1 MVTLL
6 GDAHFWTLRDDVVI
20 KDADM
25 GAFRYQDKNTV
36 SKERVYY
43 EDKRQYLEARGLM
56 VTPKNSR
63 PIKLRDSLREFEEL
77 LAKERVVWEAW
88 KSPNMYQLIFTSGII
103 TTLTVNAQT
112 GDLTRVAFDKFLVG
126 KLLSEH
132 LADVV
137 ITRNHILLSYNE
149 CRLTV
154 VHLTR
159 PPPEGQVIER
169 LAALDPKL
177 HTCEVAGPSGRRFE
191 RRLSAN
197 LSGDMVVVWWQTSD
211 DEVYPWS
218 PLAKDRDRANILVYA
233 LRAASLDLVCYCRT
247 EMAPLSVSFSRLQPS
262 VLLTVEQGF
271 GRKGGVTVLSC
282 VYEVERGALHRVGV
296 SSVPLEAPLTAH
308 GHTPAEDRL
317 LLACNNGVLALHGEA
332 RGTTHLTKAGLIPAA
347 LAWLDTGTLVAAANE
362 RGQLQCFDLALSLVR
377 LQLTAE
383 DPAPQRVLDLSEHLS
398 HRPGL
403 ARLSWAPGRPPGDP
417 EAGPCLLL
425 LHYTKGP
432 LACIRVDGGADGR
445 GGLSALALASQYV
458 KHRQLDEAVNLLV
471 SLSWEQE
478 GPAAMRCLAAV
489 ANHLLRCPLTLT
501 RLAQL
506 EAALAT
512 FHVPLQPLSPAV
524 EEEFGPAVRALTRR
538 FFFKVLRSGR
548 LEKAYRLALDLR
560 DYDCFLAVHSVA
572 QRRGEAQLA
581 AAALENARG
590 LESSCGSSASCSS
603 LLYGGSDRNASESCG
618 ESCSTCFSGSP
629 SEAEDEM
636 GEESG
641 PVGAETPGDRTT
653 THPALPFTPLTE
665 RLRHVGL
672 GSDVNS
678 PPPPQAPQ
686 APPDP
691 PPSRLTTPHTSSH
704 MPHAITSQGGTITIN
719 IRQPNMASLRPGT
732 QHTGAVPSHP
742 RLTPTH
748 TPRTPHT
755 PHTPH
760 ARARGPARGSRSVRE
775 VFYSS
780 DPNEEFVD
788 SEMVSVFMD
797 KKDLKKN
804 YERAVYH
811 GEESGPV
818 GAETPGDRTT
828 THPALPFTP
837 LTERLRHVGLGSDVN
852 SPPPPQAPQAP
863 PHPPPSRL
871 TTPHTSSHMPHAITS
886 QGGTITINIRQPN
899 MASLRPG
906 TQHTGAVPSHPRLTP
921 THTPRTPHTPHT
933 PHARARG
940 PARGSRSV
948 REVFY
953 SSDPNEE
960 FVDSEMV
967 SVFMDKK
974 DLKKNYERAVYHEVS
989 TEEEDGGTVKVV
1001 HFGVV

>member
-88 KSPNMYQLIFTSGII
+88 KSPNIYQLIFASGII
-103 TTLTVNAQT
+103 TTLTVNGQT

-137 ITRNHILLSYNE
+137 ITRNHMLFSYNE

-159 PPPEGQVIER
+159 PPSEGQVIER
-169 LAALDPKL
+169 LSAFDPKL

-191 RRLSAN
+191 RRLSAS

-218 PLAKDRDRANILVYA
+218 PLAKDRDRANILVYG
-233 LRAASLDLVCYCRT
+233 LRGASLDLVCYCRT
-247 EMAPLSVSFSRLQPS
+247 EMAPLSVSFSHLQSS

-317 LLACNNGVLALHGEA
+317 LLACNNGVLALHGES

-383 DPAPQRVLDLSEHLS
+383 DPAPQRVLDLSEHLR

-425 LHYTKGP
+425 LHYARGP
-432 LACIRVDGGADGR
+432 LACIRVDGGADGW
-445 GGLSALALASQYV
+445 GSLSALALASQYV

-478 GPAAMRCLAAV
+478 GPAAMKCLSTV
-489 ANHLLRCPLTLT
+489 ANHLLRCPLTPS
-501 RLAQL
+501 RLAQM

-560 DYDCFLAVHSVA
+560 DYDCFMAVHSVA

-581 AAALENARG
+581 VAALENARR
-590 LESSCGSSASCSS
+590 LESSCGSSASCNS
-603 LLYGGSDRNASESCG
+603 LLYDGSERNTSESCR
-618 ESCSTCFSGSP
+618 ESCSTCFSGSA
-629 SEAEDEM
+629 SE
-636 GEESG
+636 GEEEIGEGSG
-641 PVGAETPGDRTT
+641 PVQAEVAGGRGTIQPS
-653 THPALPFTPLTE
+653 LPLPHLAE
-665 RLRHVGL
+665 RLGHLNVGS
-672 GSDVNS
+672 GFTSTAA
-678 PPPPQAPQ
+678 PQIPQAS
-686 APPDP
+686 ADL
-691 PPSRLTTPHTSSH
+691 PSSSSSTSHSSSH
-704 MPHAITSQGGTITIN
+704 MPHAITSQDGTITIN
-719 IRQPNMASLRPGT
+719 IRQPDTSPIRPPT
-732 QHTGAVPSHP
+732 QHTAATPSRPPPRPTCTSHTPNVNEGSAARHP
-742 RLTPTH
+742 RS
-748 TPRTPHT
+748 
-755 PHTPH
+755 
-760 ARARGPARGSRSVRE
+760 ARE

-797 KKDLKKN
+797 KKDLRK
-804 YERAVYH
+804 
-811 GEESGPV
+811 S
-818 GAETPGDRTT
+818 
-828 THPALPFTP
+828 
-837 LTERLRHVGLGSDVN
+837 
-852 SPPPPQAPQAP
+852 
-863 PHPPPSRL
+863 
-871 TTPHTSSHMPHAITS
+871 
-886 QGGTITINIRQPN
+886 
-899 MASLRPG
+899 
-906 TQHTGAVPSHPRLTP
+906 
-921 THTPRTPHTPHT
+921 
-933 PHARARG
+933 
-940 PARGSRSV
+940 
-948 REVFY
+948 
-953 SSDPNEE
+953 
-960 FVDSEMV
+960 
-967 SVFMDKK
+967 
-974 DLKKNYERAVYHEVS
+974 YERAVYHEVS

>member
-6 GDAHFWTLRDDVVI
+6 GDTHFWTLRDDVVI

-63 PIKLRDSLREFEEL
+63 PVRLRDSLREFEEL

-88 KSPNMYQLIFTSGII
+88 KSPTLYQLIFASGII
-103 TTLTVNAQT
+103 TTLSVNAQT

-137 ITRNHILLSYNE
+137 ITQHHMIFSYNE

-154 VHLTR
+154 VHLMR
-159 PPPEGQVIER
+159 PAPEGQVIEK
-169 LAALDPKL
+169 LSALDPKL

-191 RRLSAN
+191 RKLSAN

-218 PLAKDRDRANILVYA
+218 PLAKDRDRANILVYG
-233 LRAASLDLVCYCRT
+233 LRGASLDLVCYCRT
-247 EMAPLSVSFSRLQPS
+247 EMAPLSVSFSHLQPS

-377 LQLTAE
+377 LQLSAE

-398 HRPGL
+398 HRPSL
-403 ARLSWAPGRPPGDP
+403 ARLSWAPGRPPGDTQ
-417 EAGPCLLL
+417 AGPRLLL
-425 LHYTKGP
+425 LHYTRGP
-432 LACIRVDGGADGR
+432 LACIRVDSGAEGR

-478 GPAAMRCLAAV
+478 GPAAMKCLAAV
-489 ANHLLRCPLTLT
+489 ANHLLRCPLTPM

-512 FHVPLQPLSPAV
+512 FHVPLQPLSPAI

-548 LEKAYRLALDLR
+548 LEKAYRLSLDLQ
-560 DYDCFLAVHSVA
+560 DYDCFLAVHSMA
-572 QRRGEAQLA
+572 QRRGETQIA
-581 AAALENARG
+581 AAALENAHS

-603 LLYGGSDRNASESCG
+603 LLYGGSDGNTSESCG
-618 ESCSTCFSGSP
+618 DSCSTCFSRSP
-629 SEAEDEM
+629 SE
-636 GEESG
+636 GEEEEEAAASDPVPSG
-641 PVGAETPGDRTT
+641 LPSGRGSIQPPLQPVPNLAD
-653 THPALPFTPLTE
+653 
-665 RLRHVGL
+665 RLRHMSIG
-672 GSDVNS
+672 GST
-678 PPPPQAPQ
+678 PPSAAPQ
-686 APPDP
+686 AAPELPPRSP
-691 PPSRLTTPHTSSH
+691 SRPHRPPSL
-704 MPHAITSQGGTITIN
+704 PHAITSLDGTITIN
-719 IRQPNMASLRPGT
+719 IRQQEASPRHPIP
-732 QHTGAVPSHP
+732 QHTGA
-742 RLTPTH
+742 
-748 TPRTPHT
+748 PHT
-755 PHTPH
+755 LPHPYTPVTPQTH
-760 ARARGPARGSRSVRE
+760 YARAGGVMRGPRPARE

-797 KKDLKKN
+797 KKDMRKS

-811 GEESGPV
+811 GECRVRKGK
-818 GAETPGDRTT
+818 
-828 THPALPFTP
+828 
-837 LTERLRHVGLGSDVN
+837 LREGRNAG
-852 SPPPPQAPQAP
+852 
-863 PHPPPSRL
+863 
-871 TTPHTSSHMPHAITS
+871 
-886 QGGTITINIRQPN
+886 
-899 MASLRPG
+899 
-906 TQHTGAVPSHPRLTP
+906 
-921 THTPRTPHTPHT
+921 
-933 PHARARG
+933 
-940 PARGSRSV
+940 
-948 REVFY
+948 
-953 SSDPNEE
+953 
-960 FVDSEMV
+960 
-967 SVFMDKK
+967 
-974 DLKKNYERAVYHEVS
+974 
-989 TEEEDGGTVKVV
+989 
-1001 HFGVV
+1001 